1 MTRPD
6 RRRRGRTAA
15 ETRRETSRD
24 PAPPGL
30 PGGRYQP
37 LSDSQV
43 GDIIDGMYSLLETTG
58 VSEAP
63 DFVVERVL
71 EAGGRTRNG
80 RLLYPR
86 ELVESLVEQAP
97 SGFVLCGRDG
107 RHDLDLSG
115 ERVHLGTGGAA
126 PMVVDMATG
135 GYRSS
140 TLRDLYD
147 AACLVDGLQHVH
159 FLSRPLVAGDMPDEQ
174 TLDINT
180 AYACLAATRKHVAT
194 SAANGANA
202 TEIAELCFE
211 IAGSQKVFAERPFLS
226 FNVNHVTPPL
236 RMSESAMEVLAVAAE
251 LGIPAHAN
259 VFGQVGASSP
269 AGLGP
274 ALVQALAE
282 TLAGM
287 TFSWLTNPNAKV
299 ICGPKPMIVDLRT
312 GGMSGGGGEQGT
324 VMAAAT
330 QVARSLGLPNV
341 SIAGASD
348 AKTSDVQSGAEKA
361 LTVTLAAHAGS
372 NLVTQACGMQAALM
386 AASFESYVLD
396 NDMLGAIM
404 SSLRPIDTQDLD
416 LSMIRAVAEG
426 PGHFLGESDTLRR
439 MTTDFVYPKVADRTN
454 HEVWQ
459 QAGRPRQVEAAKR
472 EVERILDEHP
482 GCLIETGLDEKIR
495 SRFDIRLNL

>member
-15 ETRRETSRD
+15 EARRETS
-24 PAPPGL
+24 PNPVPPGL
-30 PGGRYQP
+30 SGGRYQP
-37 LSDSQV
+37 LAIPQV
-43 GDIIDGMYSLLETTG
+43 NEIVDGTYTLLETVG

-63 DFVVERVL
+63 DFVIDVVVD
-71 EAGGRTRNG
+71 AGGRVING

-86 ELVESLVEQAP
+86 ELVQSLVEQAP
-97 SGFVLCGRDG
+97 SGFVLCGRDSK
-107 RHDLDLSG
+107 HDLDLSAH
-115 ERVHLGTGGAA
+115 RVHLGTGGAA
-126 PMVVDMATG
+126 PMIIDINNG
-135 GYRSS
+135 QYRPS

-147 AACLVDGLQHVH
+147 VARLVDGLRHVH
-159 FLSRPLVAGDMPDEQ
+159 FLSRPLVAGDMPDEE

-180 AYACLAATRKHVAT
+180 AYACLAATKKHVVSSAT
-194 SAANGANA
+194 NGAIA
-202 TEIAELCFE
+202 AEVAELCFE
-211 IAGSQKVFAERPFLS
+211 IAGSQELFIQRPFLS

-236 RMSESAMEVLAVAAE
+236 RMSEHAMEVLRVAAQ

-269 AGLGP
+269 AGLG
-274 ALVQALAE
+274 AAIAQSMAE

-287 TFSWLTNPNAKV
+287 VFSWLINPSAKV
-299 ICGPKPMIVDLRT
+299 ICGPKPIVVDLRT
-312 GGMSGGGGEQGT
+312 GGMSGGGGEQAV
-324 VMAAAT
+324 VMAAAA

-361 LTVTLAAHAGS
+361 LAITLAAQAGS

-404 SSLRPIDTQDLD
+404 SSLRPVETQEIDTA
-416 LSMIRAVAEG
+416 MIQKVVAG
-426 PGHFLGESDTLRR
+426 TGHFLGESDTLKR
-439 MTTDFVYPKVADRTN
+439 MTTDFVYPKIADRTDF
-454 HEVWQ
+454 ETWEET
-459 QAGRPRQVEAAKR
+459 GRPTQLDAARR
-472 EVERILDEHP
+472 EVQRILSEHP
-482 GCLIETGLDEKIR
+482 GCLFEPAVDKRIR
-495 SRFDIRLNL
+495 SRFDIRLNW